1 MALPKEYE
9 MLFRLRGILGNDFKS
24 SFSQA
29 AEYTRKLNKEQA
41 ELQKK
46 IGNIDAWKKA
56 ESQYRKNL
64 TAYEQLLDKQVK
76 GQALTKEETKQLEKS
91 KEAYLKAKEAM
102 KKYDDELKKQGI
114 YTETADKK
122 LEELNAEYQ
131 KLEKKQQSI
140 NNLTVAWDKHSAAMQ
155 RSATHLRNWSV
166 MYAAAMAG
174 GYKLFVSP
182 AADTEKSMSNVQ
194 AYFNA
199 SEAQVRELKAYSRE
213 LGLNTPYTTTES
225 AVAFESTAKAGWSV
239 EDSMAAMPGII
250 NLALASEEELASVAE
265 TVTNYTKAFG
275 IQPSGATHFAD
286 ILAAAAMGSN
296 ADISD
301 LTIALGYTAPIAS
314 SMDFSAEDVLLMLG
328 LQANM
333 GMKGSRA
340 GTSMRRIMTTAGT
353 GMNVTLDSGREL
365 NIATTDENGA
375 MLSLRQIIENARAE
389 FRGLSAAE
397 MASLTDTSGIAAMA
411 EQYGIDTTDMSADE
425 VMDQIMETVGGL
437 SDAEAVAAAE
447 AIAKKTAMGGLLT
460 LINTSEEDFYRLAA
474 SIDNAAGSAERM
486 AETKMDNLYGD
497 IEHLKS
503 ALEETQITIGDALLP
518 DMREMVQAGTD
529 IVGTVAEWAEENED
543 LIRTIGEYAAKSG
556 PFIGSV
562 LGLNTAIHGAVA
574 GGAKLLTF
582 FKTMTTGGK
591 IGLAAGI
598 IGTVTLAIV
607 EFEKQYSRAKLDE
620 KFGNVSLSISQVQD
634 AAEDLVNSG
643 KLGEISAAFDSY
655 ENVENYRDAMLSAAD
670 AIKKKNWMVSVGI
683 DMTPAEMN
691 EYRSEVE
698 DFVAKTKEY
707 ILEHSAAL
715 NMGLGT
721 ILGAENGFQ
730 NLAGAELLN
739 EADAIGKEL
748 AEHLNTA
755 FADGVFDPEEMNLA
769 AEMQAKLHAVT
780 EKMNSYAEQ
789 GQLAALK
796 QAYGGE
802 LDRESA
808 LNLFEEVNSM
818 LGVSMSEAKEL
829 YASTYASLVAARDN
843 STGEARAEAE
853 AALAA
858 LEESGYKRMLGE
870 ASSGVMGTLTEILT
884 GNIDV
889 SALSGY
895 GSQIRALMEG
905 GLTGEELIAAAG
917 AVSDSATA
925 YRSYSSA
932 EKEFLNEWFD
942 MYSNVAPY
950 MNLYANE
957 LSAAGD
963 MAGAQKIRS
972 MEDLYIAMYS
982 KGKTSFLS
990 RNSVDES
997 VTAAEEMFG
1006 ASGIFEELAGIA
1018 GDVNYTEGD
1027 VTIENNPVYNITT
1040 MDPMQAAEQ
1049 VNALNESYGEKLV
1062 KQLAELRRSEA
1073 RVTIGTGG

>member
-9 MLFRLRGILGNDFKS
+9 MLFRLRGVLGNDFKN

-41 ELQKK
+41 ELQKALGSIESWRKAQTEMQRYAK
-46 IGNIDAWKKA
+46 IYTDLQK
-56 ESQYRKNL
+56 RK
-64 TAYEQLLDKQVK
+64 
-76 GQALTKEETKQLEKS
+76 QAGEKLTKEEIKQMQKAEAAYHQTAEKVAKYAEKMKLVGATTQNVDKVTREYIGELER
-91 KEAYLKAKEAM
+91 
-102 KKYDDELKKQGI
+102 
-114 YTETADKK
+114 
-122 LEELNAEYQ
+122 
-131 KLEKKQQSI
+131 LEKKQQSI
-140 NNLTVAWDKHSAAMQ
+140 ENLTMAWDKHSAAMQ
-155 RSATHLRNWSV
+155 RAATHLRNWSV

-174 GYKLFVSP
+174 GYNLFVSP
-182 AADTEKSMSNVQ
+182 AAQTEKSMSNVQ

-301 LTIALGYTAPIAS
+301 LTLALGYTAPIAS
-314 SMDFSAEDVLLMLG
+314 SLGFSAEDVLLMLG

-333 GMKGSRA
+333 GLKGSRA
-340 GTSMRRIMTTAGT
+340 GTSLRRIMTTAGT
-353 GMNVTLDSGREL
+353 GMSATLDSGREI

-375 MLSLRQIIENARAE
+375 MLSFRQIIENARAA

-397 MASLTDTSGIAAMA
+397 MASLTDTSEVAAMA
-411 EQYGIDTTDMSADE
+411 EQYGIDTADMSADE
-425 VMDQIMETVGGL
+425 VMDQIIESVGAL

-447 AIAKKTAMGGLLT
+447 AIAMKTAMGGLLT
-460 LINTSEEDFYRLAA
+460 LINTSEEDFNQLAA

-518 DMREMVQAGTD
+518 DMREFVQVLTDGT
-529 IVGTVAEWAEENED
+529 GEVAEWAAENED
-543 LIRTIGEYAAKSG
+543 AIRTIAEYAVKIPPVIAG
-556 PFIGSV
+556 F
-562 LGLNTAIHGAVA
+562 LGIKTAAHGLIAT
-574 GGAKLLTF
+574 GAKLGTF
-582 FKTMTTGGK
+582 FTTLGPAGWVGVAATGLGILTAGFMEAEK
-591 IGLAAGI
+591 II
-598 IGTVTLAIV
+598 
-607 EFEKQYSRAKLDE
+607 SRSKLDE
-620 KFGNVSLSISQVQD
+620 KFGDVSLSISQVQD

-655 ENVENYRDAMLSAAD
+655 ESVENYRDAMLSAAD

-683 DMTPAEMN
+683 DLSPAEMN

-707 ILEHSAAL
+707 IMEHSAAL

-721 ILGAENGFQ
+721 ILGADNGFQ

-748 AEHLNTA
+748 ADHLTEA
-755 FADGVFDPEEMNLA
+755 FEDGIFDDTEAKA
-769 AEMQAKLHAVT
+769 AAKLQAELQGVT
-780 EKMNSYAEQ
+780 EKLNAYKKQ
-789 GQLAALK
+789 GQLAALE

-808 LNLFEEVNSM
+808 LNLFEEVNSL

-843 STGEARAEAE
+843 STGDAKAEAE

-858 LEESGYKRMLGE
+858 LEESGYQRMIGE
-870 ASSGVMGTLTEILT
+870 ASSGVMGTLTEILS

-889 SALSGY
+889 STLSRY

-905 GLTGEELIAAAG
+905 GLTGEELINAKK
-917 AVSDSATA
+917 AVSGAKQA
-925 YRSYSSA
+925 YDFVPNMSSA
-932 EKEFLNEWFD
+932 EREFLEEW
-942 MYSNVAPY
+942 YSTYSSVAPY
-950 MNLYANE
+950 MGIYADE
-957 LSAAGD
+957 LSASGD
-963 MAGAQKIRS
+963 IAGAQKIRS
-972 MEDLYIAMYS
+972 MESLYTALYAA
-982 KGKTSFLS
+982 KNAGTTLAY
-990 RNSVDES
+990 NSASMLEGVMNE
-997 VTAAEEMFG
+997 
-1006 ASGIFEELAGIA
+1006 SGIFEELAGIA

-1027 VTIENNPVYNITT
+1027 ITLEHNPVYNITAA
-1040 MDPMQAAEQ
+1040 DPMKVADQINSNNDMFMKNMQ
-1049 VNALNESYGEKLV
+1049 R
-1062 KQLAELRRSEA
+1062 QLKDLKRNSLA
-1073 RVTIGTGG
+1073 

>member
-9 MLFRLRGILGNDFKS
+9 MLFRLRGVLGNDFKN

-41 ELQKK
+41 DLQKALGSIESWRKAQTEMQRYAK
-46 IGNIDAWKKA
+46 IYTDLQK
-56 ESQYRKNL
+56 RK
-64 TAYEQLLDKQVK
+64 
-76 GQALTKEETKQLEKS
+76 QAGEKLTKEEIKQMQKAEVAYHQTAEKVAKYAEKMKLVGATTQNVDKVTREYIGELER
-91 KEAYLKAKEAM
+91 
-102 KKYDDELKKQGI
+102 
-114 YTETADKK
+114 
-122 LEELNAEYQ
+122 
-131 KLEKKQQSI
+131 LEKKQQSI
-140 NNLTVAWDKHSAAMQ
+140 ENLTMAWDKHSAAMQ

-166 MYAAAMAG
+166 MYGAAMAG
-174 GYKLFVSP
+174 GYNLFVSP
-182 AADTEKSMSNVQ
+182 AAATEKSMSNVQ

-199 SEAQVRELKAYSRE
+199 SEAKVRELKAYSRE

-301 LTIALGYTAPIAS
+301 LTLSLGYTAPIAS
-314 SMDFSAEDVLLMLG
+314 SLGFSAEDVLLMLG

-333 GMKGSRA
+333 GLKGSRA
-340 GTSMRRIMTTAGT
+340 GTSLRRIMTTAGT
-353 GMNVTLDSGREL
+353 GMSATLDSGREI

-375 MLSLRQIIENARAE
+375 MLSFRQIIENARAA

-397 MASLTDTSGIAAMA
+397 MASLTDTSEVAAMA
-411 EQYGIDTTDMSADE
+411 EQYGIDTADMSADE
-425 VMDQIMETVGGL
+425 VMDQIMESVGAL

-447 AIAKKTAMGGLLT
+447 AIAMKTAMGGLLT
-460 LINTSEEDFYRLAA
+460 LINTSEEDFNQLAA

-518 DMREMVQAGTD
+518 DMREMVQEGTD
-529 IVGTVAEWAEENED
+529 IAGTVAEWAAENED
-543 LIRTIGEYAAKSG
+543 LIRTIGEYAVKSG

-562 LGLNTAIHGAVA
+562 LGLNTAIHGVVA

-598 IGTVTLAIV
+598 IGTVTLALV
-607 EFEKQYSRAKLDE
+607 EFEKQYSRSKLDE
-620 KFGNVSLSISQVQD
+620 KFGDVSLSISQVKS

-655 ENVENYRDAMLSAAD
+655 ESVENYRDAMLSAAD

-683 DMTPAEMN
+683 DLSPAEMN

-707 ILEHSAAL
+707 IMEHSAAL

-721 ILGAENGFQ
+721 ILGADNGFQ

-748 AEHLNTA
+748 ADHLTEA
-755 FADGVFDPEEMNLA
+755 FEDGIFDDTEAKA
-769 AEMQAKLHAVT
+769 AAKLQAELQGVT
-780 EKMNSYAEQ
+780 EKLNAYKKQ
-789 GQLAALK
+789 GQLAALE

-808 LNLFEEVNSM
+808 LNLFEEVNSL

-843 STGEARAEAE
+843 STGDAKAEAE

-858 LEESGYKRMLGE
+858 LEESGYQRMIGE
-870 ASSGVMGTLTEILT
+870 ASAGVMGTLTEILS

-889 SALSGY
+889 STLSRY

-905 GLTGEELIAAAG
+905 GLTGEEHTVMKNVLAG
-917 AVSDSATA
+917 VKREYSFG
-925 YRSYSSA
+925 YSSA
-932 EKEFLNEWFD
+932 EREFLDQWLG
-942 MYSNVAPY
+942 MYESIAPY
-950 MNLYANE
+950 MNIYADE

-963 MAGAQKIRS
+963 TEGASRIRS
-972 MEDLYIAMYS
+972 MESLYAALYGE
-982 KGKTSFLS
+982 KYTSGS
-990 RNSVDES
+990 DYVTSEMTES
-997 VTAAEEMFG
+997 VFNG
-1006 ASGIFEELAGIA
+1006 SGIFEELAGIA

-1027 VTIENNPVYNITT
+1027 ITLEHNPVYNITT
-1040 MDPMQAAEQ
+1040 ADPMKVADQINSNNDMFMKNMQ
-1049 VNALNESYGEKLV
+1049 R
-1062 KQLAELRRSEA
+1062 QLKDLKRNSLA
-1073 RVTIGTGG
+1073 

>member
-9 MLFRLRGILGNDFKS
+9 MLFRLRGVLGNDFKN

-41 ELQKK
+41 DLQKQ
-46 IGNIDAWKKA
+46 IGNINAWKKA
-56 ESQYRKNL
+56 EDQYRKNL
-64 TAYEQLLDKQVK
+64 TAYEKLLDKQVK
-76 GQALTKEETKQLEKS
+76 GQNLTKEETKQLEKARS
-91 KEAYLKAKEAM
+91 AYLKAKEAM
-102 KKYDDELKKQGI
+102 QKYDDELKKQGI

-174 GYKLFVSP
+174 GYNLFVSP
-182 AADTEKSMSNVQ
+182 AAATEKSMSNVQ

-265 TVTNYTKAFG
+265 TVTNYTRAFG

-301 LTIALGYTAPIAS
+301 LTLALGYTAPIAS
-314 SMDFSAEDVLLMLG
+314 SLGFTAEDVLLMLG

-333 GMKGSRA
+333 GLKGSRA
-340 GTSMRRIMTTAGT
+340 GTSLRRIMTTAGT
-353 GMNVTLDSGREL
+353 GMSATLDSGREI

-375 MLSLRQIIENARAE
+375 MLSFRQIIENARAA

-397 MASLTDTSGIAAMA
+397 MASLTDTSEVAAMA
-411 EQYGIDTTDMSADE
+411 EQYGIDTADMSADE
-425 VMDQIMETVGGL
+425 VMDQIMESVGAL

-447 AIAKKTAMGGLLT
+447 SIAMKTAMGGLLT
-460 LINTSEEDFYRLAA
+460 LINTSEEDFDQLAA

-518 DMREMVQAGTD
+518 DMREMVQEGTD
-529 IVGTVAEWAEENED
+529 IAGTVAEWAAENED
-543 LIRTIGEYAAKSG
+543 LIRTIGEYAVKSG

-562 LGLNTAIHGAVA
+562 LGLNTAIHGVVA

-582 FKTMTTGGK
+582 FKTLSLGGG
-591 IGLAAGI
+591 IGLAAGV
-598 IGTVTLAIV
+598 IGTATIALI

-620 KFGNVSLSISQVQD
+620 KFGDVSLSISQVKS

-655 ENVENYRDAMLSAAD
+655 ESVENYRDAMLSAAD

-683 DMTPAEMN
+683 DLSPAEMN

-707 ILEHSAAL
+707 IMEHSAAL

-721 ILGAENGFQ
+721 ILGADNGFQ

-748 AEHLNTA
+748 ADHLTEA
-755 FADGVFDPEEMNLA
+755 FEDGIFDDTEAKA
-769 AEMQAKLHAVT
+769 AAKLQAELQGVT
-780 EKMNSYAEQ
+780 EKLNAYKKQ
-789 GQLAALK
+789 GQLAALE

-808 LNLFEEVNSM
+808 LNLFEEVNSL

-853 AALAA
+853 AALKA
-858 LEESGYKRMLGE
+858 LEESGYQRMIGE
-870 ASSGVMGTLTEILT
+870 ASSGVMGTLTEILS

-889 SALSGY
+889 STLSGY

-905 GLTGEELIAAAG
+905 GLEAGEYASFREAISNVKTQYMYG
-917 AVSDSATA
+917 H
-925 YRSYSSA
+925 SSA
-932 EKEFLNEWFD
+932 EREFLDEWLGT
-942 MYSNVAPY
+942 YGSVAPY
-950 MNLYANE
+950 MNVYADE

-963 MAGAQKIRS
+963 VEGAQKIRA
-972 MEDLYIAMYS
+972 MESLYTALYS
-982 KGKTSFLS
+982 AQNVSSSGYIGEDVMAGQL
-990 RNSVDES
+990 E
-997 VTAAEEMFG
+997 G
-1006 ASGIFEELAGIA
+1006 SGIFEELAGIA

-1027 VTIENNPVYNITT
+1027 VSVHTEFHITGKEPMDIAEEVRQVMDDELTKTLGRRIKTEIHNDARNTI
-1040 MDPMQAAEQ
+1040 M
-1049 VNALNESYGEKLV
+1049 S
-1062 KQLAELRRSEA
+1062 
-1073 RVTIGTGG
+1073 GG

>member
-9 MLFRLRGILGNDFKS
+9 MLFRLRGVLGNDFKN

-41 ELQKK
+41 DLQKQ
-46 IGNIDAWKKA
+46 IGNINAWKKA
-56 ESQYRKNL
+56 EDQYRKNL
-64 TAYEQLLDKQVK
+64 TAYEKLLDKQVK
-76 GQALTKEETKQLEKS
+76 GQNLTKEETKQLEKARS
-91 KEAYLKAKEAM
+91 AYLKAKEAM
-102 KKYDDELKKQGI
+102 QKYDDELKKQGI

-166 MYAAAMAG
+166 MYGAAMAG
-174 GYKLFVSP
+174 GYNLFVSP
-182 AADTEKSMSNVQ
+182 AAQTEKSMSNVQ

-301 LTIALGYTAPIAS
+301 LTLALGYTAPIAS
-314 SMDFSAEDVLLMLG
+314 SLGFSAEDVLLMLG

-333 GMKGSRA
+333 GLKGSRA
-340 GTSMRRIMTTAGT
+340 GTSLRRIMTTAGT
-353 GMNVTLDSGREL
+353 GMSATLDSGREI

-375 MLSLRQIIENARAE
+375 MLSFRQIIENARAA

-397 MASLTDTSGIAAMA
+397 MASLTDTSEVAAMA
-411 EQYGIDTTDMSADE
+411 EQYGIDTADMSADE
-425 VMDQIMETVGGL
+425 VMDQIMESVGAL

-447 AIAKKTAMGGLLT
+447 SIAMKTAMGGLLT
-460 LINTSEEDFYRLAA
+460 LINTSEEDFNQLAA

-518 DMREMVQAGTD
+518 DMREMVQEGTD
-529 IVGTVAEWAEENED
+529 IVGTVAEWAAENED
-543 LIRTIGEYAAKSG
+543 LIRTIGEYAVKSG

-562 LGLNTAIHGAVA
+562 LGLNTAIHGTVA

-598 IGTVTLAIV
+598 IGTVTLALV
-607 EFEKQYSRAKLDE
+607 EFEKQYSRSKLDE
-620 KFGNVSLSISQVQD
+620 KFGDVSLSISQVQD

-655 ENVENYRDAMLSAAD
+655 ESVENYRDAMLSAAD

-683 DMTPAEMN
+683 DLSPAEMN

-707 ILEHSAAL
+707 IMEHSAAL

-721 ILGAENGFQ
+721 ILGADNGFQ

-748 AEHLNTA
+748 ADHLTEA
-755 FADGVFDPEEMNLA
+755 FEDGIFDDTEAKA
-769 AEMQAKLHAVT
+769 AAKLQAELQGVT
-780 EKMNSYAEQ
+780 EKLNAYKKQ

-808 LNLFEEVNSM
+808 LNLFEEVNSL

-858 LEESGYKRMLGE
+858 LEESGYKKMLGE

-889 SALSGY
+889 STLSGY

-905 GLTGEELIAAAG
+905 GLTGEELISAKG
-917 AVSDSATA
+917 AITRAKQA
-925 YRSYSSA
+925 YDFTPNMSSA
-932 EKEFLNEWFD
+932 EREFLEEWFST
-942 MYSNVAPY
+942 YSSVAPF
-950 MNLYANE
+950 MNMYADE
-957 LSAAGD
+957 LSASGD
-963 MAGAQKIRS
+963 LAGAQKIRS
-972 MEDLYIAMYS
+972 MESLYAALYAA
-982 KGKTSFLS
+982 KNAGTALGY
-990 RNSVDES
+990 NSASMLEGVMNE
-997 VTAAEEMFG
+997 
-1006 ASGIFEELAGIA
+1006 SGIFEELAGIA

-1027 VTIENNPVYNITT
+1027 ITLEHNPVYNITT
-1040 MDPMQAAEQ
+1040 ADPMKVADQINSNNDMFMKNMQ
-1049 VNALNESYGEKLV
+1049 R
-1062 KQLAELRRSEA
+1062 QLKDLKRNSLA
-1073 RVTIGTGG
+1073 

>member
-41 ELQKK
+41 DLQKT

-91 KEAYLKAKEAM
+91 KEAYLKAKDAM

-131 KLEKKQQSI
+131 KLAQKKQSI
-140 NNLTVAWDKHSAAMQ
+140 DNLTMSWDKHSAAMQ
-155 RSATHLRNWSV
+155 RSATHLRNWSI
-166 MYAAAMAG
+166 MYTAAMAG
-174 GYKLFVSP
+174 GYNLFVSP
-182 AADTEKSMSNVQ
+182 AAATEKSMSNVQ
-194 AYFNA
+194 SYFNA

-286 ILAAAAMGSN
+286 IVAAAAMGSN

-301 LTIALGYTAPIAS
+301 LTLALGYTAPIAS
-314 SMDFSAEDVLLMLG
+314 SMGFSAEDVLLMLG

-333 GMKGSRA
+333 GLKGSRA
-340 GTSMRRIMTTAGT
+340 GTSLRRIMTTAGT

-365 NIATTDENGA
+365 NIATTDDNGA

-447 AIAKKTAMGGLLT
+447 AIAMKTAMGGLLT
-460 LINTSEEDFYRLAA
+460 LINTSEEDFYQLAA

-518 DMREMVQAGTD
+518 DMREFVQVLTDGAGE
-529 IVGTVAEWAEENED
+529 VAEWAAENED
-543 LIRTIGEYAAKSG
+543 AIRTIAEYAVKIPPVIAG
-556 PFIGSV
+556 F
-562 LGLNTAIHGAVA
+562 LGIKTAAHGLMAT
-574 GGAKLLTF
+574 GAKLGTF
-582 FKTMTTGGK
+582 FSTLGPAGWV
-591 IGLAAGI
+591 GVAAAGLGI
-598 IGTVTLAIV
+598 LTAGFMEAEKIV
-607 EFEKQYSRAKLDE
+607 SRARLDE
-620 KFGNVSLSISQVQD
+620 KFGDVSLSISQVQD

-655 ENVENYRDAMLSAAD
+655 ENVENYRDAMISAAD

-721 ILGAENGFQ
+721 ILGADNGFQ
-730 NLAGAELLN
+730 NLAGAELLS

-748 AEHLNTA
+748 ADHLTEA
-755 FADGVFDPEEMNLA
+755 FEDGIFDDTEAKA
-769 AEMQAKLHAVT
+769 AAKLQAELHGVT
-780 EKMNSYAEQ
+780 EKLNTYKKQ
-789 GQLAALK
+789 GQLAALE

-808 LNLFEEVNSM
+808 LNLFEEVNSL

-870 ASSGVMGTLTEILT
+870 ASYGVMGTLTEILT
-884 GNIDV
+884 GNMDV

-895 GSQIRALMEG
+895 GAQIRALMDG
-905 GLTGEELIAAAG
+905 GVSEDEYSTAQQLIADIKTEYLG
-917 AVSDSATA
+917 TPT
-925 YRSYSSA
+925 A
-932 EKEFLNEWFD
+932 EKEFLDEWFS
-942 MYSNVAPY
+942 MYGSVAPF
-950 MNLYANE
+950 MKVYADE
-957 LSAAGD
+957 LSDSGD
-963 MAGAQKIRS
+963 AAGAQKIRG
-972 MEDLYIAMYS
+972 MESLYAALYAVENIRRDWKY
-982 KGKTSFLS
+982 TTPEEY
-990 RNSVDES
+990 ES
-997 VTAAEEMFG
+997 IMNE
-1006 ASGIFEELAGIA
+1006 SGIFEELAGIA

-1027 VTIENNPVYNITT
+1027 VSVHTEFHITGKET
-1040 MDPMQAAEQ
+1040 MDIAEEVRQ
-1049 VNALNESYGEKLV
+1049 VMDD
-1062 KQLAELRRSEA
+1062 ELTKTLGRRIRTEIHNDA
-1073 RVTIGTGG
+1073 RNTIMAGG